1 MAYFTYRA
9 KNNAGKVS
17 SGSVEAENVSAAT
30 AILRQKRLEVISISE
45 SRLAGILKYLPQ
57 ANPVTLKDV
66 VIFSRQFSTMINA
79 GLPIMQGLSILT
91 EQAPNK
97 SFGKVLGR
105 VRDDLSN
112 GMSLSDAIAKFPRVF
127 NNLYVNMVKAGE
139 QGGILDAVLERLSEY
154 MEKAEAISRKVKS
167 ALMYPVVVSSVAVAV
182 IFFLMWKVIPV
193 FENVFTSFGSHL
205 PGITMV
211 VVNISHFVCS
221 YRFIYLIIGAVV
233 VFTGVSAYRKT
244 KRGAYQ
250 WDSMMLKIPVFGVL
264 LQKAAVA
271 KFARTFSTLIKSGV
285 PIVDALETVAKTA
298 GNLVVEKAVLGCRD
312 SIREGKT
319 LTEPLKKFP
328 IFPPMV
334 VQMINVGE
342 ETGAMDTMLSK
353 VADFYEDEVDTAVE
367 GLTSIIEPIMIVF
380 LGLVVGFIV
389 VAMYMPLFDLPGI
402 IH

>member
-167 ALMYPVVVSSVAVAV
+167 ALMYPVVVSSIA
-182 IFFLMWKVIPV
+182 PV
-193 FENVFTSFGSHL
+193 SSPT
-205 PGITMV
+205 
-211 VVNISHFVCS
+211 
-221 YRFIYLIIGAVV
+221 LII
-233 VFTGVSAYRKT
+233 
-244 KRGAYQ
+244 
-250 WDSMMLKIPVFGVL
+250 
-264 LQKAAVA
+264 
-271 KFARTFSTLIKSGV
+271 
-285 PIVDALETVAKTA
+285 
-298 GNLVVEKAVLGCRD
+298 
-312 SIREGKT
+312 
-319 LTEPLKKFP
+319 
-328 IFPPMV
+328 
-334 VQMINVGE
+334 
-342 ETGAMDTMLSK
+342 
-353 VADFYEDEVDTAVE
+353 
-367 GLTSIIEPIMIVF
+367 
-380 LGLVVGFIV
+380 
-389 VAMYMPLFDLPGI
+389 
-402 IH
+402 